1 MCCEQ
6 FQSKAAMCSTITRS
20 VGGAPGRPTAATS
33 SGSASRKRAMLSA
46 MLPLMAVLEQGGK
59 FIQCVKHG
67 VETTGLRAGPM
78 RSRASSA
85 IRVNGPPLPPGV
97 VQMATGAW
105 LDLALEEEEGCIPLD
120 KHGNPNV
127 LTRDVGTSEIAQGS
141 SANSCLVQIERYA
154 GVAPAVACFDPP
166 PLIRKS

>member
-1 MCCEQ
+1 MLKIE
-6 FQSKAAMCSTITRS
+6 
-20 VGGAPGRPTAATS
+20 GREPIRIHPSDA
-33 SGSASRKRAMLSA
+33 ASRNITTGTIVRVFNARGSCLAGAVVSD
-46 MLPLMAVLEQGGK
+46 AVL
-59 FIQCVKHG
+59 
-67 VETTGLRAGPM
+67 A
-78 RSRASSA
+78 
-85 IRVNGPPLPPGV
+85 GV